1 MNLPTDP
8 AAFRAYAAGYDIYV
22 RSAGGYKI
30 DAQLLGPGNVLWDLG
45 TGMSAGEVRRALY
58 ERVSTHPSYRVIEVT
73 LDNLMNA
80 TIEAAKGPLS
90 DMVGRVP
97 TIQDMN
103 TLLGLLTL
111 LNKENEYP
119 PFKDWRP
126 VVRPDDNY

>member
-8 AAFRAYAAGYDIYV
+8 SAFRAYAAGYDIYV

-30 DAQLLGPGNVLWDLG
+30 DAQLLGPGNILLDLG
-45 TGMSAGEVRRALY
+45 AGMSTGEVRLALR
-58 ERVSTHPSYRVIEVT
+58 ERVGTHPLYKMIEVT

-80 TIEAAKGPLS
+80 TIAASKGPLS

-103 TLLGLLTL
+103 ALLGLLTL
-111 LNKENEYP
+111 LNKKMGYP
-119 PFKDWRP
+119 PFKDWRSID
-126 VVRPDDNY
+126 RSDDND